1 MAVLRERWEKVRSSR
16 RPALLTLL
24 GPPGIGKSRLL
35 REFTAGVD
43 AAAVYWGRCLSY
55 GDGITYW
62 AVDEMLRDAAG
73 ILRSDEDATM
83 SAKLTS
89 LVESLGGS
97 DAAEART
104 LTVAL
109 GTLIGSSTAAT
120 GGASRARISRTELHW
135 AIRRVV
141 ELLARRGPIPPVF
154 EDLHWGQPPLLQL
167 IRYIADGADEPI
179 LVLGSSRPELL
190 GTKPAVVV

>member
-1 MAVLRERWEKVRSSR
+1 KVRSSR
-16 RPALLTLL
+16 RPVLLTLL

-35 REFTAGVD
+35 REFTAEAD
-43 AAAVYWGRCLSY
+43 AAAYWGRCLSY

-62 AVDEMLRDAAG
+62 AVEEMLRDAAG
-73 ILRSDEDATM
+73 ILHSDEDATM

-109 GTLIGSSTAAT
+109 GTLVGSSTAAT
-120 GGASRARISRTELHW
+120 GRASPARL
-135 AIRRVV
+135 RR
-141 ELLARRGPIPPVF
+141 
-154 EDLHWGQPPLLQL
+154 
-167 IRYIADGADEPI
+167 
-179 LVLGSSRPELL
+179 
-190 GTKPAVVV
+190 